1 MRHRRFAFAIL
12 SVLVFVLGLATA
24 AIAQDDF
31 GPPDRDN
38 TNVFGVTFGAMK
50 YVELHSLG
58 VDAKYQTKTMTKGV
72 TPLGFHAGLAGT
84 VGLHN
89 FDGELLKLFQGGV
102 HLTSDKIGSPGFP
115 LYGDFLFGFGNY
127 FGATDKFFT
136 IAMGADFAAVKDK
149 PFKIRVEIAQTYD
162 IGYEASW
169 RFSGGIAVPM
179 H

>member
-1 MRHRRFAFAIL
+1 MKHRPLAFATL
-12 SVLVFVLGLATA
+12 FVLVSMLALAPSAT
-24 AIAQDDF
+24 AQDDL

-50 YVELHSLG
+50 YVGLHSLG

-89 FDGELLKLFQGGV
+89 FDGEKLKLVQGGV
-102 HLTSDKIGSPGFP
+102 HLTSDKIGSPSLP

-136 IAMGADFAAVKDK
+136 IAMGADFAALKDK
-149 PFKIRVEIAQTYD
+149 PFKIRVEIAQSYD
-162 IGYEASW
+162 IGFEASW
-169 RFSGGIAVPM
+169 RFSGGIALPIK
-179 H
+179 